1 MKKNIYV
8 IASIIGLAGY
18 IFSYDTSNLA
28 GSIKYIQEFYKIEPD
43 KVGKLVLASLI
54 GNFFGSFSAAYLTDF
69 LGRKKSLLLGILIS
83 ILGLFI
89 VSFSYSL
96 SIFYLGRIIFGIS
109 VGIIFVAAPIYI
121 VEVSPA
127 SKRGRTGA
135 VRQIFLALG
144 LIFGYTITY
153 LFELYFSLIWNINVG
168 WRVLIFIEILFLI
181 VMFLTFTKLPESPR
195 WLIMKHKDLEAKKIL
210 SQFLDSPEKVDTVY
224 SAMIDNRLK
233 ENTSKK
239 VKIKGG
245 LIFALLICIIF
256 PIFRQL
262 SGINAVTYYAQNI
275 FAAIS
280 RGGSNMAYFQS
291 IFIGVS
297 GLLAAIFV
305 VIFADRIGRKVLLMI
320 GALGM
325 FLSEGIISYFLYVQK
340 INIDVS
346 YFIYIYNFFFTIS
359 VGAMLT
365 VYISEVVPTVI
376 RSKGNSISGMINWM
390 IDGIIIYSFPL
401 LNANIYLTE
410 TFHGS
415 FPFGIFSLSML
426 IFFVVILFL
435 PETKGKTLE
444 EISLY
449 WKTKGDWE

>member
-291 IFIGVS
+291 VTTQ
-297 GLLAAIFV
+297 L
-305 VIFADRIGRKVLLMI
+305 
-320 GALGM
+320 
-325 FLSEGIISYFLYVQK
+325 
-340 INIDVS
+340 
-346 YFIYIYNFFFTIS
+346 
-359 VGAMLT
+359 
-365 VYISEVVPTVI
+365 
-376 RSKGNSISGMINWM
+376 
-390 IDGIIIYSFPL
+390 
-401 LNANIYLTE
+401 
-410 TFHGS
+410 
-415 FPFGIFSLSML
+415 
-426 IFFVVILFL
+426 
-435 PETKGKTLE
+435 
-444 EISLY
+444 
-449 WKTKGDWE
+449 